1 MKSMKVRNAFTF
13 VLAAMAVV
21 LWPGPAGARQ
31 HPVFEVPASTE
42 LEVTGFTDRELAGL
56 VDSLEAAL
64 VRQRPAPSVEDA
76 RQTLWSF
83 ARRLQAGRLTPSQET
98 AVLSRLL
105 AIGRSN
111 ASYQGPV
118 ERSSFMLRALAV
130 GKKAPETSGTDLDGR
145 AFKLSEFRGKVVVL
159 TFSADWCGICRSQ
172 YPYYRLMQ
180 DLYSNWPFAIVGVDT
195 GVAESV
201 RHLKAQ
207 HGLTYRSWWDP
218 PEAGSG
224 RGSIASEW
232 NVLGWPTT
240 YVLDAEGVIRFVDL
254 RDEDLLK
261 GVRQL
266 LHERVDGQAVAASGR
281 HH

>member
-1 MKSMKVRNAFTF
+1 MKVRNAFTF
-13 VLAAMAVV
+13 ILAAMAVV
-21 LWPGPAGARQ
+21 LGPGPAGARQ
-31 HPVFEVPASTE
+31 HPVFEVPAARE

-64 VRQRPAPSVEDA
+64 VRQRPAPSVDDA

-83 ARRLQAGRLTPSQET
+83 ARRLQAGRLTPSQEAT
-98 AVLSRLL
+98 VLSRLL
-105 AIGRSN
+105 DIGRSN

-145 AFKLSEFRGKVVVL
+145 AFRLSEFRGKVVVL

-201 RHLKAQ
+201 RHLKAK
-207 HGLTYRSWWDP
+207 HGLNYRSWWDP

-224 RGSIASEW
+224 RGAIASEW

-266 LHERVDGQAVAASGR
+266 LHERVDSQAVAASGR